1 MKHTVLIGMIA
12 LTAMIW
18 PGHSAAQNQQDKAKA
33 RINDLC
39 LASYVTS
46 RQVEQLATNQDV
58 RTKAL
63 QTIRRMGITKLYL
76 EVYRGGHVVSPEHL
90 IFARDWLEGY
100 EIEIVGGIATVPG
113 GDFGVRQKGPLG
125 WFNWQNEKTQR
136 DLEKVI
142 RMAAGIFDTFI
153 VDDFLCTGDVSDESK
168 AAKGDRSWGRY
179 RRELLTELASSVF
192 IGPAKEVNPNIT
204 MIVKYPQWYDR
215 FHLFGYDTET
225 LPELFDMVWVGT
237 ETRGRNT
244 QRFGFVQPYE
254 GFVNYRWLAGI
265 AGDKIGGAW
274 FDHGDC
280 AEHDFIDQAYTSIL
294 AGAAELVFFNFGNVM
309 AGHPDHE
316 KVIAQFHRLADLA
329 AFVREHPVIGI
340 PAYKP
345 PNSDPAGDMYIMDF
359 LGMLGIPLVPVHKFP
374 ADAPVIFLPAQAAA
388 DPDLLDHINK
398 ARTKGTHLIFTT
410 NLLIASPDGD
420 ELARMVGV
428 GPDIKSKPTR
438 ARLMQESGKANVT
451 IDLESPIEGKAV
463 PGNILCTSGDKQLT
477 LLTVSET
484 PHGQTALLNTH
495 TYSQADFDAVG
506 EVLLCPRP
514 LGLLVINGPALST
527 LREAFGGTAF
537 EGPSCITYHPFGPAG
552 SGSCVI
558 QNFNDKAVNVTI
570 NIEKGKSNKFVEA
583 FSKKPIPIRTTGP
596 KNLIALDLSIPA
608 RSRIWI
614 RRVD

>member
-280 AEHDFIDQAYTSIL
+280 AEHDFIDQAYTSVL

-583 FSKKPIPIRTTGP
+583 FSKKPIPIRTTVP
-596 KNLIALDLSIPA
+596 KNLIALDLPMPA